1 MSVLTNAVDRIFD
14 MVRQRIA
21 ASEPFRATVTGTSGA
36 GVQIQRVGPYTPD
49 AEYYANA
56 TGRTVFV
63 GDEVICHP
71 VNGKPVIVG
80 AVTQGAMQPITRSA
94 GAWPAPFTINSAQ
107 TYEFDAPATVT
118 GLDPATQYRVTFHG
132 RVRVNASS
140 AARAAVGLVFQ
151 DSSGSSFYI
160 DAPFDLIVGG
170 QRFYDSVYSVV
181 AYPKA
186 DGSFV
191 VKPAVKW
198 ESGSFAVSPGYVTMT
213 VGPNI

>member
-1 MSVLTNAVDRIFD
+1 MDLFNGFKGIEEDIDRAVRDALP
-14 MVRQRIA
+14 VQ
-21 ASEPFRATVTGTSGA
+21 ATVVKRS
-36 GVQIQRVGPYTPD
+36 P
-49 AEYYANA
+49 
-56 TGRTVFV
+56 
-63 GDEVICHP
+63 
-71 VNGKPVIVG
+71 NGKTAWVRFSGEPSSSTPTQLPISQDCPVGTTVWVFRTG
-80 AVTQGAMQPITRSA
+80 GGKGFAVTQGAMQPITRSA
-94 GAWPAPFTINSAQ
+94 GAWPAQVTINSAQ

-160 DAPFDLIVGG
+160 DASFDLIIGG
-170 QRFYDSVYSVV
+170 QRFYDSEYSVV